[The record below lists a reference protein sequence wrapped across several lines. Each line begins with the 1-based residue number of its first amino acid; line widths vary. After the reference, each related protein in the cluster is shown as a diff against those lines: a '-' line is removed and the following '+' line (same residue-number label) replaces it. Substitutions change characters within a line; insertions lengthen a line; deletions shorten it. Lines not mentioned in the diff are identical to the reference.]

1 MRGIDQVVI
10 NHYVDH
16 VPKFLDSLTAQ
27 GKKEEN
33 LLDFTFFFLRIISAC
48 NSFISYELIYK
59 HTQSNLKS
67 IIYIYIG
74 EYTNKKYRYIYVGEY
89 RKTQ

>member
-27 GKKEEN
+27 GKKEEEN

-67 IIYIYIG
+67 IIYIYI
-74 EYTNKKYRYIYVGEY
+74 YIYIY
-89 RKTQ
+89 W

>member
-27 GKKEEN
+27 GKKEEEN
-33 LLDFTFFFLRIISAC
+33 LLDSTIFFFFFSD
-48 NSFISYELIYK
+48 
-59 HTQSNLKS
+59 
-67 IIYIYIG
+67 
-74 EYTNKKYRYIYVGEY
+74 NKCM
-89 RKTQ
+89 